1 MTRAITR
8 QSAALLGLIVLL
20 PYLAGCYNTQVLR
33 VAPPPAEESPLGNV
47 VGVTT
52 IDNQEVPFAR
62 SGEVRDETV
71 YGTIETRSATG
82 TVLTPYEIA
91 VSQVARL
98 WLEERELEW
107 ARLFTGVA
115 VIAGAILAVLI
126 DPAD

>member
-1 MTRAITR
+1 MKRP
-8 QSAALLGLIVLL
+8 AALLGLAVLL
-20 PYLAGCYNTQVLR
+20 PQLTGCYNTQVLR
-33 VAPPPAEESPLGNV
+33 VAPPSAEDSQQISNV

-52 IDNQEVPFAR
+52 IENQEVSFVR

-71 YGTIETRSATG
+71 YGTIETSSATG

-107 ARLFTGVA
+107 ARLLTGIA
-115 VIAGAILAVLI
+115 VIAGAVLAVLI
-126 DPAD
+126 DPVD